1 MGFVH
6 MYSKK
11 IQPCYVNLIFVLFVA
26 THTNYQTEEQYFRG
40 GAAATEANQWRGS
53 ALLYTV
59 TNQNRRGSGKP
70 PCQLCTITALSCP
83 KIQKLSVHLFF
94 LYPFH
99 IQSFLSL
106 SFSVISTSIE
116 ISHTHSLQFLYISY
130 PLFSLSY
137 PFFSFICP
145 FSLSNIWVKELLIE
159 LKVFVLLLQGDCRTY
174 SYVVGISSDS
184 EPNWENLMILAK
196 LIPRICHNI
205 NR

>member
-1 MGFVH
+1 M
-6 MYSKK
+6 
-11 IQPCYVNLIFVLFVA
+11 NLIFVLFVA

-70 PCQLCTITALSCP
+70 PRQLSTITAPSCP

-106 SFSVISTSIE
+106 SFSVIKTSME

-137 PFFSFICP
+137 HILTFLLSVL
-145 FSLSNIWVKELLIE
+145 SLFQTFEAKNYLLNWRC
-159 LKVFVLLLQGDCRTY
+159 LWCYCREIAGPIVT
-174 SYVVGISSDS
+174 
-184 EPNWENLMILAK
+184 W
-196 LIPRICHNI
+196 
-205 NR
+205 